1 MGNHEWVFYSWKEG
15 AAHRFFGPPNV
26 PDVWSV
32 KKVNPASMV
41 HLTEKPVELSRL
53 AIEYSSLPG
62 EALLDLFAGSGS
74 TLIACEQ
81 TGRRGY
87 AMELNPLYCDVIV
100 ARFEAF
106 SGQKAEHVPALA
118 AEAVA

>member
-1 MGNHEWVFYSWKEG
+1 MGNHEWCFYGWKEG

-62 EALLDLFAGSGS
+62 EAVLDLFAGSGS
-74 TLIACEQ
+74 HAH
-81 TGRRGY
+81 RRR
-87 AMELNPLYCDVIV
+87 ADRA
-100 ARFEAF
+100 ARLRHGAR
-106 SGQKAEHVPALA
+106 PALLRRHRRQVRGVHRARRPSASRRRDEA
-118 AEAVA
+118 AA